1 MADYEATEYGLCP
14 SWALSLGYMG
24 VAAGA
29 CLSNWGSAVSS
40 VLFDVKDVFLIM
52 KSMLYLLLLVH
63 LGFATMPLAY
73 VAGCSAEHILDYDC
87 VAYIFTPIVSSLLY
101 CPLTH
106 SYSNYQFFFFGPSII
121 IINALGKKPN
131 LSSYT

>member
-40 VLFDVKDVFLIM
+40 VLFDVRGSSSCNEINALSSVGASWILRPCLLHMSMDVL
-52 KSMLYLLLLVH
+52 
-63 LGFATMPLAY
+63 
-73 VAGCSAEHILDYDC
+73 AEHVLDYDC
-87 VAYIFTPIVSSLLY
+87 VAYIFNPIFLALCFIALS
-101 CPLTH
+101 PTH
-106 SYSNYQFFFFGPSII
+106 IPIPNSFFGPSIMQQ
-121 IINALGKKPN
+121 KPK
-131 LSSYT
+131 L